1 MRMLRLYLAGEV
13 RVHLLR
19 IIPSGKGLFTIIGER
34 TKRNNSLNLKVV
46 YIKVDQRLRRK
57 LNGFKKLLII

>member
-1 MRMLRLYLAGEV
+1 MRMLRLYLAGKV

-19 IIPSGKGLFTIIGER
+19 IIPSGKRLFTMVGER

-46 YIKVDQRLRRK
+46 YIKADQRLRRK
-57 LNGFKKLLII
+57 LNGLKKLLII